1 MILTPGIRLGPYRI
15 LAPLGLGGMGE
26 VYRAHDDRLGRDV
39 AIKVITERLAATPEA
54 RARFEREAR
63 AASALNHPNII
74 TIYEIGQQGPTT
86 FIAMEW
92 IEGKTLG
99 ERLAS
104 GAMPLEELLH
114 VAGQVAA
121 GLSKAHQAG
130 IVHRDLKPGNIMVT
144 EDGVV
149 KILDFGLAKLTEPL
163 DASPSD
169 ATTHDLASTRMG
181 VLVGTPAYMSPE
193 QVGGRPADFRSDQFS
208 LGLVLYEM
216 ATGKGAFARAT
227 DLQTIAAL
235 LSEPVPPIRSSSPDI
250 PKDFEAVVTRC
261 LQKDPESRYTTT
273 GELAKELEH
282 IRLRHAVHGARPGGM
297 APRFPRS
304 SRGRAVVLGGILL
317 AGLVVTLMVT
327 LRGRE
332 APPPPTPTPPA
343 TAVVRPTLAV
353 LPFRALT
360 AQSEERELG
369 LGIADAIITGLGGSP
384 DLIVRP
390 TRVVLPFEDKST
402 DPIEVGKTLRVGAVL
417 DGTLQRSGGR
427 LRIQVQ
433 LWQVPDGTSLWTQK
447 YDVIASDVFSVQ
459 DQIGTQ
465 VAQAL
470 RVQLNAASRGRL
482 GTPYSTD
489 PNVYALLLRA
499 RGLELRQGRESLLTA
514 ISLYEEALRKE
525 PANALAHAWL
535 GSACRIY
542 SFLHDP
548 NNPAWLE
555 RGRAALPA
563 RVWNWTRSLAEAH
576 AVQAAVLWTPQRHF
590 QHDRAMVLYRKA
602 LDLNPNLATDRGFYC
617 RRADVTWDC
626 STARRPRR
634 NWRSRPTRKT
644 SVPSRKWP
652 RLRH

>member
-1 MILTPGIRLGPYRI
+1 MEVVPDDTTADRVSRSTDSGVAEGAREAAEDRGSNAPTCGPPRPTLPKPFPLPRLPLTLLPMILTPGTRLGPYRI
-15 LAPLGLGGMGE
+15 LAPLGSGGMGE

-114 VAGQVAA
+114 VAAQVAA

-149 KILDFGLAKLTEPL
+149 KILDFGLAKLTEPP

-169 ATTHDLASTRMG
+169 ATTRDLASTRMG

-261 LQKDPESRYTTT
+261 LQKNPDSRYATT

-282 IRLRHAVHGARPGGM
+282 IRLRHAVHGARPGGSG
-297 APRFPRS
+297 PRFASFVEGTRRRP
-304 SRGRAVVLGGILL
+304 GR
-317 AGLVVTLMVT
+317 
-327 LRGRE
+327 
-332 APPPPTPTPPA
+332 
-343 TAVVRPTLAV
+343 
-353 LPFRALT
+353 
-360 AQSEERELG
+360 
-369 LGIADAIITGLGGSP
+369 
-384 DLIVRP
+384 
-390 TRVVLPFEDKST
+390 
-402 DPIEVGKTLRVGAVL
+402 DPVG
-417 DGTLQRSGGR
+417 
-427 LRIQVQ
+427 
-433 LWQVPDGTSLWTQK
+433 W
-447 YDVIASDVFSVQ
+447 
-459 DQIGTQ
+459 
-465 VAQAL
+465 
-470 RVQLNAASRGRL
+470 
-482 GTPYSTD
+482 
-489 PNVYALLLRA
+489 
-499 RGLELRQGRESLLTA
+499 
-514 ISLYEEALRKE
+514 
-525 PANALAHAWL
+525 
-535 GSACRIY
+535 
-542 SFLHDP
+542 
-548 NNPAWLE
+548 
-555 RGRAALPA
+555 
-563 RVWNWTRSLAEAH
+563 
-576 AVQAAVLWTPQRHF
+576 
-590 QHDRAMVLYRKA
+590 
-602 LDLNPNLATDRGFYC
+602 
-617 RRADVTWDC
+617 
-626 STARRPRR
+626 ARRHPHGDIARA
-634 NWRSRPTRKT
+634 
-644 SVPSRKWP
+644 
-652 RLRH
+652 